1 MILQSSKNF
10 ILTFLILIL
19 FSIPSFSQNPVT
31 VTGKVFDAENAAAS
45 FPVLMIVNLST
56 QRGIFGN
63 ADGTFST
70 TLQKKDTLL
79 ISATGYT
86 QKRIC
91 FKDSADKGTYSIT
104 LALNKLHQDLK
115 MVEIFPERDLE
126 KIENDIQKLGYD
138 ESDYRLTGIDAWAS
152 PLTALYQQFSKKE
165 KDKRKAAELRNE
177 SHRKDL
183 IKELFRM
190 YRKNNL
196 IDLSDEEA
204 DNFIQY
210 LNINDDMMKR
220 WTQYE
225 LAVYI
230 KTKYERFR
238 N

>member
-91 FKDSADKGTYSIT
+91 FKDSADKSTYSIT